1 MIKISILAP
10 DLEIYRNTLYIWH
23 KKGKIDFVEVNK
35 IDYIDIKTYNKFI
48 NTK

>member
-1 MIKISILAP
+1 MIKISILAL
-10 DLEIYRNTLYIWH
+10 DLEIYRNNLYFWH
-23 KKGKIDFVEVNK
+23 KKSKINFIEVNK